1 MNVYV
6 ETNFVLELAF
16 MQEQYESC
24 LQIIELC
31 RGNKIH
37 LVIPAYSLVEPY
49 EKMIRYEKNR
59 RRLSGELKIEL
70 EQLGRSQSYSEQVNL
85 FRDLTSFLVRT
96 QEDQK
101 QRLQDT
107 ITQLV
112 QLAEI
117 IPLNEEIILAA
128 ISFQT
133 ELDLT
138 PQDSIVYASVISHLS
153 NITGSNN
160 GFLNRNSKDFGT
172 PDIINSLASYNC
184 RILFSF
190 ENGLGYIR
198 SQI

>member
-6 ETNFVLELAF
+6 ETNFILELSL

-24 LQIIELC
+24 LQLIELC
-31 RGNKIH
+31 RANKIN

-49 EKMIRYEKNR
+49 EKMIRSERDRRTLSEKLEN
-59 RRLSGELKIEL
+59 ELK
-70 EQLGRSQSYSEQVNL
+70 QLGRSQSYSEQVNL

-96 QEDQK
+96 QEDQN

-128 ISFQT
+128 IYFQT

-138 PQDSIVYASVISHLS
+138 PQDSIVYASVIGHLS
-153 NITGSNN
+153 NITDGNN
-160 GFLNRNSKDFGT
+160 CFLNRNSKDFGT

>member
-6 ETNFVLELAF
+6 ETNFVIELAF
-16 MQEQYESC
+16 MQGQHESC

-31 RGNKIH
+31 RANKIH

-49 EKMIRYEKNR
+49 EKMIRSEKNR
-59 RRLSGELKIEL
+59 TRLSGELKIEL

-153 NITGSNN
+153 NITGRNN
-160 GFLNRNSKDFGT
+160 CFLNRNSKDFGT